1 MTSDDRLLVERF
13 ERIMACDVGIH
24 VAVEPGSEQRA
35 RAAVDACVT
44 WLRDV
49 ETALTRFDATSE
61 LSRLNAAGG
70 TWHQASE
77 MLMAVTERSI
87 AAARS
92 SGGLFD
98 PTTLPTLEAF
108 GYNRDFASF
117 AHAEASV
124 DVDASVPAPTSRAWQ
139 RIALDRTRQRIRL
152 PRGVRLDFGGIAK
165 GWAADIAL
173 DRFFDG
179 VPGVILN
186 IGGDMRVRGGPRTD
200 ELWPLGI
207 GDPRDASRHA
217 AVLTLGSG
225 GLATSGAT
233 ARWWRRNGERHHHL
247 IDPRTGRPA
256 RLWIN
261 SEDDAEAA
269 TLIATAT
276 ALAPTA
282 EHAEV
287 AAKIALL
294 RGYPAA
300 LQAVEAAWSGEPAAA
315 TAAMG
320 PTGDH
325 GDAGVALLLVL
336 GTGSVVCSAN
346 FAEYLEQH
354 GGGGTLWLD

>member
-1 MTSDDRLLVERF
+1 MTSDDRLLMERF

-24 VAVEPGSEQRA
+24 VAVEPGREEQA
-35 RAAVDACVT
+35 RTAIDACLA
-44 WLRDV
+44 WFRDV

-61 LSRLNAAGG
+61 LSRLNAASG

-77 MLMAVTERSI
+77 MLMTVTERSI

-98 PTTLPTLEAF
+98 PTTLPALEAL
-108 GYNRDFASF
+108 GYDRDFASF
-117 AHAEASV
+117 AHEE
-124 DVDASVPAPTSRAWQ
+124 VPAGTAGRTPAPMRRAWA
-139 RIALDRTRQRIRL
+139 RIALDRTRRRIRL

-165 GWAADIAL
+165 GWAADVAL
-173 DRFFDG
+173 ERFFDG
-179 VPGVILN
+179 VAGVILN
-186 IGGDMRVRGGPRTD
+186 VGGDMRVRGGRYAD

-207 GDPRDASRHA
+207 GDPRDSSRHA

-233 ARWWRRNGERHHHL
+233 ARWWRRNGERHHHV

-261 SEDDAEAA
+261 AEDDAEAA

-300 LQAVEAAWSGEPAAA
+300 LRAVEAAWSGESSGA
-315 TAAMG
+315 TGAVR
-320 PTGDH
+320 DYE
-325 GDAGVALLLVL
+325 DSGVALLLVL
-336 GTGSVVCSAN
+336 GTGNVVCSTN
-346 FAEYLEQH
+346 MTEYLERQ